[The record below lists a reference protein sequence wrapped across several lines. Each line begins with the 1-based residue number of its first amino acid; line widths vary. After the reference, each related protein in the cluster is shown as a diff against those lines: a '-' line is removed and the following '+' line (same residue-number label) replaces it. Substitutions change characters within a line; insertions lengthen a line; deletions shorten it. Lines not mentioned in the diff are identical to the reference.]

1 MPSKKSVVNMAIYRG
16 LNPEQAELKF
26 LNTCKDLRRYGQ
38 HLFAVYVSVD
48 ISIFCIMSMYVNR
61 IMKEV

>member
-1 MPSKKSVVNMAIYRG
+1 MAIYRG

-48 ISIFCIMSMYVNR
+48 ISIFCIMSVCVN
-61 IMKEV
+61 